1 MFCYGF
7 CEVFKYTFLKTTSSI
22 LNRFCKLTTR
32 NIFRWGGLAVGNIM
46 QFLFVYF
53 YRISLPILKKRIK
66 ALDLQKQSLPI
77 WQATIEEFEIAVQK
91 ELDVSGAYISKLLQN
106 LDSFEA
112 PRRKE
117 KIRKTQKF
125 WFDVSTLNKS
135 LEVILSYSNSCKKTW
150 NFSKVII
157 KVEDGT

>member
-1 MFCYGF
+1 MR
-7 CEVFKYTFLKTTSSI
+7 KKKTDDI
-22 LNRFCKLTTR
+22 LDRFCKLTTR

-135 LEVILSYSNSCKKTW
+135 LEVILSYSKSCKKAW